1 MEKENTKSLE
11 NTDNKKN
18 QNSETNKK
26 SLTDILTNTDTNIS
40 QVERV
45 VSGVVGGGLLAYGLK
60 RRDTAGVVLAAL
72 GGMLG
77 LRSATG
83 HCQVYDVA
91 GISTAD
97 ESASKPT
104 RIHVQKSVTIDKS
117 QNELYTFWRNF
128 ENLPQFMNHLES
140 VQVTGDKTSHWK
152 VKAPLGYSVEWDAE
166 LTSDVE
172 NERIGWKSAEISE
185 IPNSGTVEF
194 RPTTNRGTEV
204 RVTLTYEPPAGKVGS
219 LIAKLFGEE
228 PSQQV
233 AEDLRRFKSL
243 MEAGLIMKT
252 EGQPSGRE
260 KVSAD
265 SKKENLS
272 ATAKT
277 ANA

>member
-1 MEKENTKSLE
+1 MNMKNTKKPESSE
-11 NTDNKKN
+11 IAETQTDDK
-18 QNSETNKK
+18 NKK
-26 SLTDILTNTDTNIS
+26 SLMDFLTNTDTNVS

-45 VSGVVGGGLLAYGLK
+45 VSGVVGGGLMAYGLR
-60 RRDTAGVVLAAL
+60 RRDTAGVVLATL

-83 HCQVYDVA
+83 HCQVYDAV
-91 GISTAD
+91 GYSTAD

-104 RIHVQKSVTIDKS
+104 RIHVQRSVTINKS
-117 QNELYTFWRNF
+117 QDELYSFWRNF
-128 ENLPQFMNHLES
+128 ENLPQFMNHLEA
-140 VQVTGDKTSHWK
+140 VQVTGEKTSHWK

-166 LTSDVE
+166 VTSDVE

-204 RVTLTYEPPAGKVGS
+204 RVTLTYEPPAGKLGS
-219 LIAKLFGEE
+219 LVAKLFGEE

-260 KVSAD
+260 KFTET
-265 SKKENLS
+265 K
-272 ATAKT
+272 TKT
-277 ANA
+277 ASAKA

>member
-1 MEKENTKSLE
+1 MNTEITENTQNEQFE
-11 NTDNKKN
+11 NGENY
-18 QNSETNKK
+18 KK
-26 SLTDILTNTDTNIS
+26 SLADFFTNTDTNVS

-45 VSGVVGGGLLAYGLK
+45 VSGIVGGGLLAYGLK
-60 RRDTAGVVLAAL
+60 RRDTAGFVLAAL

-83 HCQVYDVA
+83 HCQVYDAA

-104 RIHVQKSVTIDKS
+104 RIHVQRSVTINKS
-117 QNELYTFWRNF
+117 QNELYSFWRNF
-128 ENLPQFMNHLES
+128 ENLPQFMNHLEA
-140 VQVTGDKTSHWK
+140 VQVTGEKTSHWK
-152 VKAPLGYSVEWDAE
+152 AKAPLGYSVEWDAE
-166 LTSDVE
+166 VTSDVE

-204 RVTLTYEPPAGKVGS
+204 RVTLTYEPPAGKIGS

-228 PSQQV
+228 PSLQV

-243 MEAGLIMKT
+243 METGLIMKV
-252 EGQPSGRE
+252 EGQTSGRE
-260 KVSAD
+260 KFT
-265 SKKENLS
+265 EH
-272 ATAKT
+272 TKT
-277 ANA
+277 ASAKA